1 MQPNRQTPMTVVA
14 AGKPQNRQ
22 PAATVVKPGGSN
34 RQRDSQAGNFNEEI
48 DAWARMA
55 LARNGFGDLPG

>member
-1 MQPNRQTPMTVVA
+1 MQPNRQTSMTVVA
-14 AGKPQNRQ
+14 AGKPRNWL
-22 PAATVVKPGGSN
+22 PAATVVKPGKSN
-34 RQRDSQAGNFNEEI
+34 RQRDSLAGNFNEEI

>member
-1 MQPNRQTPMTVVA
+1 MQPNRQTSMTVVA
-14 AGKPQNRQ
+14 TGKPRNWQ
-22 PAATVVKPGGSN
+22 PAATVVKPGKSN
-34 RQRDSQAGNFNEEI
+34 RQRDSLAGNFNQEI

>member
-14 AGKPQNRQ
+14 AGKPRNRR
-22 PAATVVKPGGSN
+22 PAATVVKPGESN
-34 RQRDSQAGNFNEEI
+34 RQRDSLAGNFNEEI

-55 LARNGFGDLPG
+55 QARNGFGDLPG